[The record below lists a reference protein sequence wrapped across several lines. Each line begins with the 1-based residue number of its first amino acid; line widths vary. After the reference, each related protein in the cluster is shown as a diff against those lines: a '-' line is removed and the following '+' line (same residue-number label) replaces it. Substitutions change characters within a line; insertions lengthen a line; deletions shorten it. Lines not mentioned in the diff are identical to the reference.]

1 MYAKLLLLLVGYML
15 SKPARFASG
24 SVFRF
29 RASHGPPADELDELM
44 NAYAREQATAA
55 KQSDTGNAVQP
66 TGVNHAFSRPCP
78 PADKLEEL
86 MNAYAREEATAAK
99 QNDTGNAEK
108 SDEEA
113 DQLTEDEENVATVT
127 PRKV

>member
-1 MYAKLLLLLVGYML
+1 ML

-44 NAYAREQATAA
+44 GAYAA
-55 KQSDTGNAVQP
+55 KQSDTGNAVQL
-66 TGVNHAFSRPCP
+66 TGANHAFRRPCP
-78 PADKLEEL
+78 PADKLDEL